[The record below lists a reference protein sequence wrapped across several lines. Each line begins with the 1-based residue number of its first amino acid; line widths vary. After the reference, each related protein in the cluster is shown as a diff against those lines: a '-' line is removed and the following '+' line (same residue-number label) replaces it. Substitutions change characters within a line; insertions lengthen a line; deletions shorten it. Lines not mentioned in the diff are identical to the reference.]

1 MPRVYPED
9 VTACCYVE
17 VKHRCTG
24 LPHDQAN
31 ARPSRRRAPQ
41 RIGYAQIGPE
51 QADLREAVTELC
63 ALGVESHHVYVD
75 RGPWLRAKDRPEF
88 QRVLALVEPGDILV
102 AASPARLARSHSDL
116 ANIVEKLTGADVEVE
131 IAGEQLCTLSPARLL
146 RLSAQLQVDII
157 SAALTTRESLD
168 KQRDPRGGH
177 PRLTPAAQIALQELF
192 DDAGMSRDDLA
203 RLFAVS
209 SATLHRTARPRSAD

>member
-41 RIGYAQIGPE
+41 RIGYAQVGPE

-88 QRVLALVEPGDILV
+88 RCVLDALEPGDILV

-131 IAGEQLCTLSPARLL
+131 IAGSTTSSRFVGGIATRAGRL
-146 RLSAQLQVDII
+146 RLGRLNSLVNHCPSRGLLETD
-157 SAALTTRESLD
+157 SLD
-168 KQRDPRGGH
+168 
-177 PRLTPAAQIALQELF
+177 
-192 DDAGMSRDDLA
+192 
-203 RLFAVS
+203 
-209 SATLHRTARPRSAD
+209 RP